1 MADPYIRQL
10 AREALAQSAVNP
22 AGAFNRSVLGAQ
34 QLQRPADPYL
44 RQQYPAVFG
53 GLAGLVG
60 MAPDEMG
67 GSVLD
72 PNTARVR
79 EAQAMTYPIGTA
91 LQMLPGA
98 KPAAAGAMAAGKAG
112 ERFAER
118 AVPMVMERGGFGSE
132 LLQGMSRGAESYALP
147 PAARS
152 EFGAG
157 WMPLQ
162 DEIDVARAAIQRQ
175 VIDLPSGEVQLI
187 PRVSFL
193 GTSGPQGLDAEVR
206 FRTTSGRNFTV
217 PPGQNIYPD
226 FPITGEERQIIREAR
241 QNITNQK
248 NELSNLIDAQRSI
261 TNTNPVPIP
270 QWAREMTELNKS
282 TQAGP
287 EWWTKALKDKTAI
300 NFDEFVDAANNTS
313 LMMYPKAST
322 SKNSQEIANHFGVK
336 ATQNLDSVLFSND
349 NGVLKIIG
357 ANTNSPYISA
367 SAAKSEGKKEGG
379 GKALYQAAYNWAA
392 NNGKI
397 IKPDPRGMSDIN
409 EIRKIGNA
417 LSGQIRNGKLIAE
430 MNSGNFSG
438 LKSISEL
445 WREESRIAKKRIPF
459 ISNLKFDGSS
469 FNMNDADIVLGITK
483 KDPSFE
489 KGVGTMTAK
498 RSAIADWL
506 ETATPLQSKKAV
518 ISLLAAGSGPLFAM
532 EDNITREK
540 VPVQQAMQE
549 FEQGL
554 TNFMATR

>member
-1 MADPYIRQL
+1 MAEGY
-10 AREALAQSAVNP
+10 
-22 AGAFNRSVLGAQ
+22 
-34 QLQRPADPYL
+34 LQR
-44 RQQYPAVFG
+44 Q
-53 GLAGLVG
+53 GLMPNIVPGEPVGMLGSPIKPQAGL
-60 MAPDEMG
+60 
-67 GSVLD
+67 
-72 PNTARVR
+72 
-79 EAQAMTYPIGTA
+79 
-91 LQMLPGA
+91 
-98 KPAAAGAMAAGKAG
+98 
-112 ERFAER
+112 
-118 AVPMVMERGGFGSE
+118 SE
-132 LLQGMSRGAESYALP
+132 INAD
-147 PAARS
+147 
-152 EFGAG
+152 

-162 DEIDVARAAIQRQ
+162 NEIDAARTAIQRQ
-175 VIDLPSGEVQLI
+175 VFNLPSGEVQLI
-187 PRVSFL
+187 PRMSL
-193 GTSGPQGLDAEVR
+193 LRGGPQGLDAEVR
-206 FRTTSGRNFTV
+206 FRTTSGRNFEV
-217 PPGQNIYPD
+217 PPGQNIYID
-226 FPITGEERQIIREAR
+226 FPMTGEERQIIRKAR
-241 QNITNQK
+241 QDISNQK
-248 NELSNLIDAQRSI
+248 NELSNLIEAQRSI

-336 ATQNLDSVLFSND
+336 ATQDSNSVLFSSG
-349 NGVLKIIG
+349 NGTLKIIG
-357 ANTNSPYISA
+357 ANTDFPFISA

-397 IKPDPRGMSDIN
+397 IKPDPRGISGIN

-483 KDPSFE
+483 KDPAFE

-506 ETATPLQSKKAV
+506 ETASPLQSKQAV
-518 ISLLAAGSGPLFAM
+518 ITLLAAGSGPLFAM
-532 EDNITREK
+532 EDDISRLSGGGAAFGNPNLSREEFSL
-540 VPVQQAMQE
+540 QQQSNEMPDAVRQY
-549 FEQGL
+549 
-554 TNFMATR
+554 MADPRYSDPFADPIR